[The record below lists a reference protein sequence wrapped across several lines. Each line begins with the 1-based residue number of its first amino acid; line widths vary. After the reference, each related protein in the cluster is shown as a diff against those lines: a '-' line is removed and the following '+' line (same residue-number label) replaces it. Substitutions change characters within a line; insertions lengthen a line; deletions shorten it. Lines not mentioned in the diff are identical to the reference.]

1 MGLYSGS
8 KWALE
13 GMSEALAQEVRKFGI
28 SVTLIE
34 PGGYATGFGS
44 AGRKNSEVHPAYVES
59 HEKLGKL
66 LATSAG
72 SDANDSIDAIMKVV
86 DAEKPP
92 VRLLLGNQ
100 AVDVLYGMYDRRLA
114 GFKDWEDVSRSAG

>member
-1 MGLYSGS
+1 M
-8 KWALE
+8 
-13 GMSEALAQEVRKFGI
+13 
-28 SVTLIE
+28 
-34 PGGYATGFGS
+34 
-44 AGRKNSEVHPAYVES
+44 ES

-72 SDANDSIDAIMKVV
+72 SDATESVDALMKVV

-100 AVDVLYGMYDRRLA
+100 AVDVLHGMYDRRLA
-114 GFKDWEDVSRSAG
+114 HFKEWEDVSRSAG